1 MLQIMSLLRGAKNLL
16 APWNKTIGFE
26 AKRIP
31 LGLDLSGSF
40 KQIFHCVQDDNR
52 IKTTKAETVIPLLRL
67 LIIIYYFNS
76 STISNIAIRIQAWLH
91 KTPNYSLRDKNR
103 VPRCILPYKEP
114 QILLRATFLQS
125 GPTR

>member
-40 KQIFHCVQDDNR
+40 EQIFHCVQDDTDHLNR
-52 IKTTKAETVIPLLRL
+52 
-67 LIIIYYFNS
+67 YF
-76 STISNIAIRIQAWLH
+76 
-91 KTPNYSLRDKNR
+91 TPFRMKINEKQQKPKQLFHCFGFS
-103 VPRCILPYKEP
+103 
-114 QILLRATFLQS
+114 
-125 GPTR
+125 